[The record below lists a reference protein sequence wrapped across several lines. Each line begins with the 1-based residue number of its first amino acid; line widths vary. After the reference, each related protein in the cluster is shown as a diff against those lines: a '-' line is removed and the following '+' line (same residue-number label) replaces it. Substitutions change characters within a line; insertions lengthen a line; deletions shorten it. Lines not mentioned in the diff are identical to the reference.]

1 MHLYL
6 HIPYCRKACH
16 YCDFHFSTNLS
27 TRESL
32 VDAMIRE
39 IALRKDYLPQ
49 KNLSTIYFGGGTPS
63 VLTAEELD
71 RLLSEIARHFSVDE
85 AAEITLEANPD
96 DLDAQTLLNLHQ
108 AGINR
113 LSIGIQTFDNEMLRY
128 LNRIHTGEESE
139 IVVKRAQDT
148 GIRNLSLDLMYALPA
163 PDHTLLERDLEK
175 ITSLG
180 VSHLSAYCL
189 TIEPRTAFGKWVET
203 RKMAPIDEDFAAEQF
218 EITVNTLADAGYEQ
232 YEISNFARDD
242 QFSRHN
248 TAYWQRRPYLGIGPG
263 AHSYDGQRT
272 RQFNVSNNNQYIES
286 LRRNEIPATVEELR
300 PEDQANEYLLTGLR
314 TRWGCDLDLLDRLS
328 DGSFRE
334 LRRSQVK
341 ELLSRGWLQL
351 TDNTLFLTP
360 AGKLFADRAATE
372 LFLD

>member
-39 IALRKDYLPQ
+39 IALRRDYLPER
-49 KNLSTIYFGGGTPS
+49 NLSTIYFGGGTPS
-63 VLTAEELD
+63 VLTAQELD
-71 RLLSEIARHFSVDE
+71 RLLSEIARHFTIDE

-96 DLDAQTLLNLHQ
+96 DLDAQTLLNLQQ

-113 LSIGIQTFDNEMLRY
+113 LSIGIQTFDNDMLRY

-139 IVVKRAQDT
+139 MVVKRAQDT
-148 GIRNLSLDLMYALPA
+148 GIRNLSLDLMYGLPA
-163 PDHTLLERDLEK
+163 PDHALLERDLEK

-218 EITVNTLADAGYEQ
+218 EITVNRLAEAGYEQ

-286 LRRNEIPATVEELR
+286 LRRNEVPATVEELR

-351 TDNTLFLTP
+351 TENTLFLTP
-360 AGKLFADRAATE
+360 AGRLFADRAATE